1 MLVSRAGFVFGRLV
15 AGAEKSAMTRAA
27 SQKMWMATA
36 ESKKKKA
43 DPVEEL
49 EEEEKVVEAAAAEP
63 EPVSAAPEEEP
74 LAAQGGED
82 SFDFGERPSGGM
94 GSQSLFDDPAGAP
107 RRRRVDTDEETRR
120 KVFVGNLAWGTDE
133 NSLSRGFAHLGSIL
147 DAHVVRS
154 AHDQRSR
161 GFGFITFETEDSAGR
176 AIREMEGA
184 FLDGRDIRVQPAR
197 KREPREFNRPQGGFN
212 REPQGGYNRDP
223 Y

>member
-1 MLVSRAGFVFGRLV
+1 MA
-15 AGAEKSAMTRAA
+15 RAA

-36 ESKKKKA
+36 ESKKKKVV
-43 DPVEEL
+43 PETEL
-49 EEEEKVVEAAAAEP
+49 EEEEKGVDASAPEP
-63 EPVSAAPEEEP
+63 EPMSAAPEEPLAAPEEP
-74 LAAQGGED
+74 LAAQGGDD
-82 SFDFGERPSGGM
+82 SFDFGERPSGGL
-94 GSQSLFDDPAGAP
+94 GGESLFDEPAGAP
-107 RRRRVDTDEETRR
+107 RRVSRDSDEETRR

-197 KREPREFNRPQGGFN
+197 KREPREFSRQPGGFN
-212 REPQGGYNRDP
+212 REPQGGYNRDR

>member
-1 MLVSRAGFVFGRLV
+1 MLVSRAGFAFGRLV
-15 AGAEKSAMTRAA
+15 AGAEKSAMARAA

-43 DPVEEL
+43 DPVAEL
-49 EEEEKVVEAAAAEP
+49 EEEEKVMEAAAPEP
-63 EPVSAAPEEEP
+63 EPISEAPQEP
-74 LAAQGGED
+74 LAARGDD

-94 GSQSLFDDPAGAP
+94 GAQSLFDEPEDAP
-107 RRRRVDTDEETRR
+107 RRSIRDTDEETRR

-197 KREPREFNRPQGGFN
+197 KREPREFNRSQGGFN
-212 REPQGGYNRDP
+212 REPQGGYNRDR